1 MRFGFQ
7 AGLSPAKS
15 FFGAQRSFF
24 KNRERYRKPLRTG
37 LPKSNNQLE
46 FDWVPMEKVGFPR
59 SSATR
64 TEEIFARQFVSHH
77 PHRRDQSMFVIVGY
91 ILVIGAIMGGYLGAG
106 GHIGILIQ
114 PFEVLIIV
122 GAAIGAFVVTNSPK
136 VIKATLGALGAAM
149 KGSKYNKEFYLE
161 TLTLLYRVFAKMRQ
175 NGLLSIEGDIE
186 NPEQSELFKTAPKV
200 LADHHAVEF
209 ITDYLRLMAS
219 GSLDVHQIDNLMDID
234 IETHHEEGHL
244 PIAALARLADGM
256 PAFGIVA
263 AVMGVVHT
271 MESVGKPPAELGA
284 LIAAALVGTFLG
296 ILVSYGFIGP
306 LTGNLEQKL
315 GESTK
320 YYQSI
325 KAGLIASMNGYA
337 PPTAV
342 EFARKAMFSAE
353 RPNFADLET
362 HLKNNK

>member
-1 MRFGFQ
+1 
-7 AGLSPAKS
+7 
-15 FFGAQRSFF
+15 
-24 KNRERYRKPLRTG
+24 
-37 LPKSNNQLE
+37 
-46 FDWVPMEKVGFPR
+46 
-59 SSATR
+59 
-64 TEEIFARQFVSHH
+64 
-77 PHRRDQSMFVIVGY
+77 MFVIIGY
-91 ILVIGAIMGGYLGAG
+91 AVVIGAIMGGYLGAG

-114 PFEVLIIV
+114 PFELIIIAG
-122 GAAIGAFVVTNSPK
+122 GAVGAFVVSNNPK
-136 VIKATLGALGAAM
+136 VLKASLGALGSTM
-149 KGSKYNKEFYLE
+149 KGSKYNKALYLE
-161 TLTLLYRVFAKMRQ
+161 TLTLLYKTFNKIRQ

-186 NPEQSELFKTAPKV
+186 NPQQSELFKSAPKV

-219 GSLDVHQIDNLMDID
+219 GSLDVHQIENLMDID

-296 ILVSYGFIGP
+296 ILIAYGFIGP
-306 LTGNLEQKL
+306 LVGLLEQKL

-325 KAGLIASMNGYA
+325 KAGLIATMNGYA
-337 PPTAV
+337 PPTSV
-342 EFARKAMFSAE
+342 EFARKVMYSAE
-353 RPNFADLET
+353 RPHFLELET

>member
-1 MRFGFQ
+1 M
-7 AGLSPAKS
+7 
-15 FFGAQRSFF
+15 
-24 KNRERYRKPLRTG
+24 
-37 LPKSNNQLE
+37 
-46 FDWVPMEKVGFPR
+46 FP
-59 SSATR
+59 
-64 TEEIFARQFVSHH
+64 IIGYVV
-77 PHRRDQSMFVIVGY
+77 VISG
-91 ILVIGAIMGGYLGAG
+91 ILGGYLGAG

-114 PFEVLIIV
+114 PFEVVIIFG
-122 GAAIGAFVVTNSPK
+122 GALGAFVVSNSPK
-136 VIKATLGALGAAM
+136 VLKGAMGALGQVF
-149 KGSKYNKEFYLE
+149 KSSHYNKEFYLE
-161 TLTLLYRVFAKMRQ
+161 TLTLLNKIFVKIRQ

-186 NPEQSELFKTAPKV
+186 NPENSEVFKIAPKV
-200 LADHHAVEF
+200 LADHHATEF

-234 IETHHEEGHL
+234 IDTHHEEGHE

-271 MESVGKPPAELGA
+271 MESLDQPQTVLGG

-296 ILVSYGFIGP
+296 ILISYGFIAP
-306 LTGNLEQKL
+306 MTGNLEQKL

-325 KAGLIASMNGYA
+325 KAALIASMNGYA

-342 EFARKAMFSAE
+342 EFGRKVIFSHD
-353 RPNFADLET
+353 RPGFLELEQ
-362 HLKNNK
+362 HLKANK

>member
-1 MRFGFQ
+1 M
-7 AGLSPAKS
+7 L
-15 FFGAQRSFF
+15 
-24 KNRERYRKPLRTG
+24 
-37 LPKSNNQLE
+37 
-46 FDWVPMEKVGFPR
+46 
-59 SSATR
+59 
-64 TEEIFARQFVSHH
+64 
-77 PHRRDQSMFVIVGY
+77 VIIGY
-91 ILVIGAIMGGYLGAG
+91 ILVIGSVLGGFLMAG
-106 GHIGILIQ
+106 GHVGALVQPNEFIIIIGAAVGAFVVSNSPKILK
-114 PFEVLIIV
+114 
-122 GAAIGAFVVTNSPK
+122 AAIGAVFS
-136 VIKATLGALGAAM
+136 TL
-149 KGSKYNKEFYLE
+149 KGSKYNQDFYLE
-161 TLTLLYRVFAKMRQ
+161 TLTLMYRIFTKIRQ

-186 NPEQSELFKTAPKV
+186 NPEQSELFRAAPKV

-209 ITDYLRLMAS
+209 ITDYLRLMSS

-244 PIAALARLADGM
+244 PIQALQRLADAM

-271 MESVGKPPAELGA
+271 MESVGLPPAELGK

-306 LTGNLEQKL
+306 LTGLLEQKL

-325 KAGLIASMNGYA
+325 KAGLIACMNGYA

-342 EFARKAMFSAE
+342 EFARKAMYSAE
-353 RPNFADLET
+353 RPEFIELEK
-362 HLKNNK
+362 HLKSNR